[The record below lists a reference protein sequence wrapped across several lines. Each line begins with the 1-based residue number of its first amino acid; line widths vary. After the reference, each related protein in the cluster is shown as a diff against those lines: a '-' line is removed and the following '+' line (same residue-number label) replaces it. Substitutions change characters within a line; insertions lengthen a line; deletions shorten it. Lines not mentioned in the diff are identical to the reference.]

1 MEKLNFNEILNRK
14 DLEKEILDFLT
25 NFNNNI
31 NTTKSKRALYL
42 YGENG
47 IGKTQF
53 IKQILSNNNYDI
65 IYYDSIQQ
73 RNKNMIDN
81 INNNSISNY
90 NVLSLFNLKPKN
102 IVIVFDDIYSM
113 NYNDKTSLNNLIK
126 LIKKK
131 PQKNTTIHYPIICI
145 NNLIEEKK
153 ILDLMKISN
162 CIKMESPTNNQLKII
177 INKIM
182 PDLFKYN
189 ESTNEILKTNI
200 FNFLK
205 NNLIKLNRLHSYYQ
219 NNLIIIKFLNNYKTI
234 NFDLHH
240 NIKKDTQLLLT
251 KYFDFN
257 CINNISDSNRTSV
270 ALLFHENISLLFKS
284 NDCPK
289 NIINKYLPLLNNFCY
304 SDYIDRIIFQKQIW
318 QINDICYLIKIYYN
332 NFLLKK
338 FNLTKKNIQY
348 KDIIFTKILTKYSTE
363 YNNYLFVSNL
373 ANNLMLNTSDIF
385 TFFYSF
391 LNDKY
396 LDNNINELEVY
407 NINKLIYTRINKF
420 IDNIL
425 NYKINNTITLS
436 NCNDIIDYNDDYF
449 E

>member
-14 DLEKEILDFLT
+14 ELQEKILDFLT

-31 NTTKSKRALYL
+31 NTIKSKKALYL

-65 IYYDSIQQ
+65 IYYNSIQQ
-73 RNKNMIDN
+73 RNKNIIDN
-81 INNNSISNY
+81 INNNIISNY
-90 NVLSLFNLKPKN
+90 NVLSLFNSKPKN
-102 IVIVFDDIYSM
+102 VVIIFDDIYSM
-113 NYNDKTSLNNLIK
+113 NCNDKTLLNNLIK

-131 PQKNTTIHYPIICI
+131 PQKKTTINYPIICI

-162 CIKMESPTNNQLKII
+162 CIKIESPTNNQLKII

-189 ESTNEILKTNI
+189 ESINKILKTNI

-205 NNLIKLNRLHSYYQ
+205 NNLIKLNRLYTYYQ
-219 NNLIIIKFLNNYKTI
+219 NNLIIVKFLNNYKTI

-289 NIINKYLPLLNNFCY
+289 NIVDKYLPLLNNFCY

-338 FNLTKKNIQY
+338 FNLTKKNIQH

-363 YNNYLFVSNL
+363 YNNYLFISNL

-385 TFFYSF
+385 IFFYSF
-391 LNDKY
+391 LNDKH
-396 LDNNINELEVY
+396 LDNKINELEIY

>member
-14 DLEKEILDFLT
+14 DLEKKILDFLK

-31 NTTKSKRALYL
+31 NNTKNKRALYL

-47 IGKTQF
+47 IGKSQF
-53 IKQILSNNNYDI
+53 IKQLLSDNKYDI

-73 RNKNMIDN
+73 RNKNIIDN
-81 INNNSISNY
+81 ISNNIISNH
-90 NVLSLFNLKPKN
+90 NVLSLLNHKPKN

-113 NYNDKTSLNNLIK
+113 NYNDKTSLSNLIK

-131 PQKNTTIHYPIICI
+131 PQKNNTVHYPIICI

-162 CIKMESPTNNQLKII
+162 CFKIESPTNMQLETI
-177 INKIM
+177 INLTM
-182 PDLFKYN
+182 PELFKYDKK
-189 ESTNEILKTNI
+189 SNEILKINI

-205 NNLIKLNRLHSYYQ
+205 NNLIKLIRLYNYYQ
-219 NNLIIIKFLNNYKTI
+219 NDLITIKFLYNYKTI
-234 NFDLHH
+234 NFDLHY
-240 NIKKDTQLLLT
+240 NIKKETQLLLS

-270 ALLFHENISLLFKS
+270 ALLFHENISLLFKT
-284 NDCPK
+284 NETPK
-289 NIINKYLPLLNNFCY
+289 NIIKKYLPLLNNFCY

-338 FNLTKKNIQY
+338 FNLIKENI
-348 KDIIFTKILTKYSTE
+348 KISDIIFTKILTKYSTE
-363 YNNYLFVSNL
+363 YNNYLFIFNL
-373 ANNLMLNTSDIF
+373 SNNLMLNTTDIF
-385 TFFYSF
+385 ILFYS
-391 LNDKY
+391 LLDDKY
-396 LDNNINELEVY
+396 LDNKINELEVY

-425 NYKINNTITLS
+425 NYKINNTINLS
-436 NCNDIIDYNDDYF
+436 NCNDIIDYNNDYF

>member
-14 DLEKEILDFLT
+14 DLEYQILDFLKK
-25 NFNNNI
+25 FNDNI
-31 NTTKSKRALYL
+31 NNTKNKRALYL

-53 IKQILSNNNYDI
+53 IKQLLSSNNYDI

-73 RNKNMIDN
+73 RNKTIIDN
-81 INNNSISNY
+81 ISNNIISSHNI
-90 NVLSLFNLKPKN
+90 LSLFNSKLKN

-113 NYNDKTSLNNLIK
+113 NYNDKTSLSNLIK

-145 NNLIEEKK
+145 NNLVEEKK

-162 CIKMESPTNNQLKII
+162 CIKIESPTNNQLKII

-182 PDLFKYN
+182 PDLFNYN
-189 ESTNEILKTNI
+189 ESTNEILKINI

-205 NNLIKLNRLHSYYQ
+205 NNLIKLNRLYTYYQ
-219 NNLIIIKFLNNYKTI
+219 NDLIIIKFLNNYKTI
-234 NFDLHH
+234 NLDLHH
-240 NIKKDTQLLLT
+240 NIKKETQLLLT

-257 CINNISDSNRTSV
+257 CINNITDSNRTSV

-289 NIINKYLPLLNNFCY
+289 NIVEKYLPLLNNFCY

-338 FNLTKKNIQY
+338 FNLTKKNLNH

-363 YNNYLFVSNL
+363 YNNYLFISNL

-385 TFFYSF
+385 IFFYYIV
-391 LNDKY
+391 NN
-396 LDNNINELEVY
+396 NNIDNFINDLEIY
-407 NINKLIYTRINKF
+407 NINKLIYTRIYKF

-425 NYKINNTITLS
+425 NYKINNIINLYNS
-436 NCNDIIDYNDDYF
+436 NDIIHYNNDYL

>member
-14 DLEKEILDFLT
+14 DLEYQILDFLKK
-25 NFNNNI
+25 FNDNI
-31 NTTKSKRALYL
+31 NNTKSKRALYL

-53 IKQILSNNNYDI
+53 IKQLLSSNNYDI

-73 RNKNMIDN
+73 RNKTIIDN
-81 INNNSISNY
+81 ISNNIISSHNI
-90 NVLSLFNLKPKN
+90 LSLFNSKLKN

-113 NYNDKTSLNNLIK
+113 NYNDKTSLSNLIK

-145 NNLIEEKK
+145 NNLVEEKK

-162 CIKMESPTNNQLKII
+162 CIKIESPTNNQLKII

-182 PDLFKYN
+182 PDLFNYN
-189 ESTNEILKTNI
+189 ESTNEILKINI

-205 NNLIKLNRLHSYYQ
+205 NNLIKLNRLYTYYQ
-219 NNLIIIKFLNNYKTI
+219 NDLIIIKFLNNYKTI
-234 NFDLHH
+234 NLDLHH
-240 NIKKDTQLLLT
+240 NIKKETQLLLT

-257 CINNISDSNRTSV
+257 CINNITDSNRTSV

-289 NIINKYLPLLNNFCY
+289 NIVEKYLPLLNNFCY

-338 FNLTKKNIQY
+338 FNLTKKNLNH

-363 YNNYLFVSNL
+363 YNNYLFISNL

-385 TFFYSF
+385 IFFYYIV
-391 LNDKY
+391 NNNNNN
-396 LDNNINELEVY
+396 NNIDNF
-407 NINKLIYTRINKF
+407 INDL
-420 IDNIL
+420 
-425 NYKINNTITLS
+425 
-436 NCNDIIDYNDDYF
+436 
-449 E
+449 

>member
-14 DLEKEILDFLT
+14 DLEKKILDFLK

-31 NTTKSKRALYL
+31 NNTKNKRALYL

-47 IGKTQF
+47 IGKSQF
-53 IKQILSNNNYDI
+53 IKQLLSDNNYDI

-73 RNKNMIDN
+73 RNKTIIDN
-81 INNNSISNY
+81 ITNNIISNH
-90 NVLSLFNLKPKN
+90 NVLSLLNCKPKN
-102 IVIVFDDIYSM
+102 VVIIFDDIYSM
-113 NYNDKTSLNNLIK
+113 NYNDKISLTNLIK

-131 PQKNTTIHYPIICI
+131 PQKNNSIYYPIICI

-162 CIKMESPTNNQLKII
+162 CFKIESPTNMQLETIV
-177 INKIM
+177 NLTM
-182 PDLFKYN
+182 PNLFKYDKK
-189 ESTNEILKTNI
+189 TNELLKINIL
-200 FNFLK
+200 NFLK
-205 NNLIKLNRLHSYYQ
+205 NNIIKLIRLYDYYQ
-219 NNLIIIKFLNNYKTI
+219 NDLITIKFLYNYKNN
-234 NFDLHH
+234 NFDLHY
-240 NIKKDTQLLLT
+240 NIKKETQLLLT

-270 ALLFHENISLLFKS
+270 ALLFHENISLLFKT
-284 NDCPK
+284 NETPK
-289 NIINKYLPLLNNFCY
+289 NIIEKYLPLLNNFCY

-363 YNNYLFVSNL
+363 YNNYLFISNL
-373 ANNLMLNTSDIF
+373 ANNLMLNSSDSII
-385 TFFYSF
+385 FFYSL
-391 LNDKY
+391 LNHEN
-396 LDNNINELEVY
+396 LDNIINELEMY

-425 NYKINNTITLS
+425 NYKINNTINLS
-436 NCNDIIDYNDDYF
+436 NCYDIIDYNNDYF